1 MIAVI
6 DYGAGNV
13 FNILK
18 ACRFL
23 NVNAKL
29 TADPDEILHADG
41 IILPGVG
48 AFKAAMDQLR
58 QKQLV
63 PVIKKA
69 VSLQIPL
76 LGVCL
81 GMQML
86 FDSSTE
92 FGKIA
97 GLHLIP
103 GKVVRF
109 PQNNLFIPQVG
120 WNQNDLRQSN
130 SIFKAVA
137 NQYTYFV
144 HSYYAQC
151 DPQYIISS
159 VNYGVTVPAIVQR
172 GQVYGMQFHPE
183 KSGHVGLQLLAEF
196 FKEVKKDDLSRN

>member
-81 GMQML
+81 GMQIL

-92 FGKIA
+92 FGKTA